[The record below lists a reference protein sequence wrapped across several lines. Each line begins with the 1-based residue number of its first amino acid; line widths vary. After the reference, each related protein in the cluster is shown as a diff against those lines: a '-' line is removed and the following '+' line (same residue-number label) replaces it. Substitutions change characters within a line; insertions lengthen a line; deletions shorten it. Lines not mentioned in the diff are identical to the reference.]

1 MTAFAGID
9 PSMKLSSVSFF
20 CPAYHDEKNLPRL
33 IPAVASFLAGITDT
47 YEIVILH
54 DGSPDRTGA
63 VADEMAAAHS
73 NVRVIH
79 HEANQG
85 YGVTLGEGFRT
96 AQYDYV
102 MYTDGD
108 AQFDVREFGPVLPL
122 LETND
127 VLSGYALTKAA
138 SFGRKLQSFAYNA
151 LLFVLFGSRWR
162 DANCSMKVYKR
173 RVLDRIDIRS
183 KSAFID
189 AEMLLRARRAG
200 FSIAQFPVTHYP
212 RLEGV
217 AHGSKPLVIAGTI
230 REMLMF
236 RIGLL

>member
-1 MTAFAGID
+1 
-9 PSMKLSSVSFF
+9 MKLSSVSFF

-33 IPAVASFLAGITDT
+33 IPAVVAFLEGVTDT
-47 YEIVILH
+47 YEILVIH
-54 DGSPDRTGA
+54 DGGPDRTGA
-63 VADEMAAAHS
+63 VADELAAAHPR
-73 NVRVIH
+73 VRVIH
-79 HEANQG
+79 HARNLG
-85 YGVTLGEGFRT
+85 YGATLKEGFRT
-96 AQYDYV
+96 ARHDYV

-122 LETND
+122 LDSHD

-138 SFGRKLQSFAYNA
+138 SFGRKVQSFAYNA

-183 KSAFID
+183 TSAFID
-189 AEMLLRARRAG
+189 AEMLLNARRAG
-200 FSIAQFPVTHYP
+200 FSIAQFQVTHYP

-230 REMLMF
+230 WDMLKF
-236 RIGLL
+236 RLGLL